1 MTDEEFIDSAVKAL
15 AKLPNNAAR
24 RAALN
29 AKIEACHQAHELAQ
43 IRMKHGLAPP
53 KLDFMT
59 IEARIGALQKLR
71 GQYQEKEMV

>member
-43 IRMKHGLAPP
+43 IRMKHGLAPTM
-53 KLDFMT
+53 DFMT
-59 IEARIGALQKLR
+59 IEARIGALQQLR
-71 GQYQEKEMV
+71 GQYQETEMV